1 MAHNV
6 ATCFQIEKRGFI
18 REGRREAE
26 FASHAIADRGGDYAL
41 TVGQDV
47 SIGYLQHDAA
57 SVSLYLEESIT
68 FRVLSP
74 EAAVPLRYGG

>member
-1 MAHNV
+1 
-6 ATCFQIEKRGFI
+6 
-18 REGRREAE
+18 
-26 FASHAIADRGGDYAL
+26 
-41 TVGQDV
+41 
-47 SIGYLQHDAA
+47 LQHDAA